1 MISQIE
7 LRYFKCFEFLNLPLQ
22 NLTLLSGTNA
32 SGKSSVLQ
40 ALSVIHQTMCDV
52 EWSSRLMLNGSVVR
66 LGTVMDVVDQVHGR
80 DSVCIT
86 LTDHETDKFQWV
98 FSGGREEF
106 SMLLQKGI
114 FKLDGKDNVEFNSE
128 DPLHFLSPI
137 SLSKQSLIDRLRR
150 ATYLTAERLGPREY
164 YTFDDTQRTYGIG
177 SRGEYAVSVLHNG
190 ANEKVPEK
198 LMDRSAPPTRLP
210 QVEAR
215 LSNFFPGF
223 GLNISPIQR
232 VNAISIGIRMSKE
245 TDFLRPVNTG
255 FGLTQVLPIIVAALS
270 SRQGDLLLI
279 ENPEVH
285 LHPAGQA
292 QMGRF
297 LTEVA
302 SAGVQVVIESH
313 SDHILNGIRR
323 AVRDELISHRDIA
336 LHFFR
341 QRDNSP
347 PPQKPQVESPRL
359 DSQGNVDYWP
369 EGFFDQFDRDMEYFV
384 GL

>member
-1 MISQIE
+1 
-7 LRYFKCFEFLNLPLQ
+7 
-22 NLTLLSGTNA
+22 
-32 SGKSSVLQ
+32 
-40 ALSVIHQTMCDV
+40 
-52 EWSSRLMLNGSVVR
+52 MLNGSVVR